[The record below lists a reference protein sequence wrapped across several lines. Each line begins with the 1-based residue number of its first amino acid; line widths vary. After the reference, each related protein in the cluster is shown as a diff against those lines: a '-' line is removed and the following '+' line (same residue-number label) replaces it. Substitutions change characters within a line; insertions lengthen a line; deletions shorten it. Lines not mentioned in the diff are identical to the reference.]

1 MEANVASSFDRSVE
15 DVGNILAMEH
25 VNLTVPD
32 QQIAALFYVSALGLT
47 RDPYIDFGVLNFNNM
62 WVNAGE
68 QQFHLP
74 QGKAQRFRGHIGLV
88 VPDLDQLRWRLDR
101 VGRSLKDTQFGWE
114 VYDDH
119 IGVTCPWGNQL
130 RCHAPDDVMALG
142 IRYLD
147 VDVPPDCATSIAHFY
162 QRVFSAPATAEAGTA
177 TVSIGTSQLL
187 RFVETDAPLPAYDG
201 HHIAIYVANFSAAH
215 DWLDARSLISE
226 ESDQHQYRFVALVD
240 PEHRTPLFELEHEV
254 RSLKHPQFGRRLVN
268 RNSGQTFFT
277 FHRGREAF
285 VP

>member
-1 MEANVASSFDRSVE
+1 MARTFDRSAE
-15 DVGNILAMEH
+15 NVGNILAMEH
-25 VNLTVPD
+25 LNLTVPD
-32 QQIAALFYVSALGLT
+32 HQIAALFYVSALGLT
-47 RDPYIDFGVLNFNNM
+47 RDPYMDFGVLNFSNM
-62 WVNAGE
+62 WVNAGD

-74 QGKAQRFRGHIGLV
+74 HGKPQRFRGHIGLV
-88 VPDLDQLRWRLDR
+88 VPDLDQLRWRLDQ

-130 RCHAPDDVMALG
+130 RCHAPDATMVLG

-147 VDVPPDCATSIAHFY
+147 MAVAPACAGAIAQFY
-162 QRVFSAPATAEAGTA
+162 QQVFGAPSIVEAGTA
-177 TVSIGTSQLL
+177 TISIGTSQVL
-187 RFVETDAPLPAYDG
+187 RFIESDAPASDYDG

-215 DWLDARSLISE
+215 DWLDTHGLVTE

-240 PEHRTPLFELEHEV
+240 PGSHAPLAELEHEV
-254 RSLKHPQFGRRLVN
+254 RSLKHPQYGRRLVN
-268 RNSGQTFFT
+268 RNAGQTFFT